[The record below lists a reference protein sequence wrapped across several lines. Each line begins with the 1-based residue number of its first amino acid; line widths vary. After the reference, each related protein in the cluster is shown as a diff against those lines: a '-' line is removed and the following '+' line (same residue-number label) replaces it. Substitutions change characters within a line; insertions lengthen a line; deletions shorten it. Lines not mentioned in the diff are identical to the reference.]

1 MDGESETCSLT
12 PRTSDPRW
20 WQVRLFS
27 PELVESVTVTIQTG
41 GLQHFTIFVIQ
52 LLEGSNALYKPCS
65 EWSGPFT
72 EPRVEFECNEGK
84 GHYGDFVYIRDERTD
99 HEHLM
104 LCEVEVRPYTR
115 PVPGGVECEDPVS
128 PRHGFTVLANYRGIN
143 RAGSVAR
150 VQCSPGYVLRGEAES
165 QCGEDGRWERGE
177 EPWCE
182 ALPCSAPPHLPGTTM
197 ERLNSSLV
205 PGSLVLLQCVAT
217 SGRATSRCLPDGTWS
232 PVSLDCE
239 DSGWLLPPNIIA
251 LLTSI
256 SLLTFVLVLCVSIIL
271 ARRRKMSPTDRRK
284 LTRLQHSYSHG
295 TKVTHS
301 QSLLSLMSDGQE
313 KLLSILS
320 SPVVEEKH
328 DTVMRKYSVKNT
340 LYHKTSPV
348 LVTSVELLENTKLYS

>member
-1 MDGESETCSLT
+1 M
-12 PRTSDPRW
+12 
-20 WQVRLFS
+20 
-27 PELVESVTVTIQTG
+27 TIQSG

-84 GHYGDFVYIRDERTD
+84 GHYGDFVYIRDERAD

-104 LCEVEVRPYTR
+104 LCEVEVRPYTQ
-115 PVPGGVECEDPVS
+115 PVLPGLESVECADPVS
-128 PRHGFTVLANYRGIN
+128 PLHGFTVLANYNGIN

-150 VQCSPGYVLRGEAES
+150 YQCGPGYVLRGDSES
-165 QCGEDGRWERGE
+165 QCGQGGEWERGERDE

-182 ALPCSAPPHLPGTTM
+182 ALPCSPPPLLPGTTL
-197 ERLNSSLV
+197 EVLNNSLL
-205 PGSLVLLQCVAT
+205 PGALALLQCET
-217 SGRATSRCLPDGTWS
+217 SQARALTRCLPGGTWS

-239 DSGWLLPPNIIA
+239 DSGWILPPNIIA
-251 LLTSI
+251 LASAL
-256 SLLTFVLVLCVSIIL
+256 SLLTFLLVLCVSGIF
-271 ARRRKMSPTDRRK
+271 ARRRKLAMAATDRRK

-295 TKVTHS
+295 TKVGQSS
-301 QSLLSLMSDGQE
+301 QLVLSLFHSLTRCDYQE
-313 KLLSILS
+313 KLLSILT
-320 SPVVEEKH
+320 SPGEEKREEARH

-348 LVTSVELLENTKLYS
+348 IVTSVPQSYLTESFICSCENRGLKGF